1 MNTIRSNPLYGKLP
15 ARELT
20 NTLQSRLNTVKEC
33 YSADGIGAPR
43 DRSCYWGRAGVTIA
57 CDARGLRAHRG
68 DTGGIE
74 CPIRSHGT
82 LDTDHWRLSCYYT
95 DADVWVTCLWGEHGA
110 LVGTGST
117 REESIVCAEEGRGLE
132 VAP

>member
-1 MNTIRSNPLYGKLP
+1 MNTIRNHPRYGKLP

-43 DRSCYWGRAGVTIA
+43 DRACYWDRAGVTIA

-68 DTGGIE
+68 DIGATE
-74 CPIRSHGT
+74 RPIRSHGT
-82 LDTDHWRLSCYYT
+82 LDTDHRRLSCYYT
-95 DADVWVTCLWGEHGA
+95 EPGVWVTCLWSEHGA
-110 LVGTGST
+110 LVGVGKT
-117 REESIVCAEEGRGLE
+117 REESIVCAEEGRGVE
-132 VAP
+132 VSP